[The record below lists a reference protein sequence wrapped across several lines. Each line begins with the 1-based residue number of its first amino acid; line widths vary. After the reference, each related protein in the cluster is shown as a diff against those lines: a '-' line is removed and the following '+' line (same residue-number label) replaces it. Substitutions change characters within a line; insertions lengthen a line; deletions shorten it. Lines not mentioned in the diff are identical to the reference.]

1 MVIRERSQYRLF
13 YFQSGQADSS
23 QSGIIGTFKF
33 DEQGIPAFEWSES
46 KGLVVKTCTSDL
58 NTSNEE
64 VKFSADETGYIY
76 LHDSGDNFNGS
87 NIDARF
93 QTPDM
98 DYGDNGLR
106 KSLYAVKA
114 NIKPEGTQDDLK
126 LRIRYDFESTDVPQ
140 PGEFSVGTLNR
151 ASLYGTALYGSGTYG
166 AVVLPSKRMLVVGS
180 GFSNSFRFFSD
191 DTNAAYSVNGL
202 FVSFIAGGRR

>member
-1 MVIRERSQYRLF
+1 M
-13 YFQSGQADSS
+13 SGLVRANNSG

-33 DEQGIPAFEWSES
+33 DEQGIPAFEWSNT

-64 VKFSADETGYIY
+64 VKFSADESGYVY
-76 LHDSGDNFNGS
+76 LHDSGNNFNGE
-87 NIDARF
+87 NISGVF

-114 NIKPEGTQDDLK
+114 NIKPEGVQDDLK
-126 LRIRYDFESTDVPQ
+126 LRIRYDFESSDVPQ
-140 PGEFSVGTLNR
+140 PGVFNVGNLAAT
-151 ASLYGTALYGSGTYG
+151 SLYGSAVYGTGTYG
-166 AVVLPSKRMLVVGS
+166 AVTLPSKRMLVIGS
-180 GFSNSFRFFSD
+180 GFSNSFRFYSN
-191 DTNAAYSVNGL
+191 DTNAAYAVNGL